1 MRSNTTASLFV
12 GIILLTLLALWV
24 DFSSSVGFGGLQ
36 RNVSTRLGLDLVGG
50 AQVVLQTQPVA
61 GQPITSDQ
69 LNQVRSIIE
78 NRVNGSG
85 VSEPL
90 VQTQGS
96 DRILVELPQVQN
108 ADQVISTLQ
117 QTGFLEWID
126 SGSTQLAPDTIVRTT
141 AGGPAASTTPTSTAT
156 LTGTTAVSATA
167 TLTGT
172 SAVSTTATPAPTAT
186 TVYTTI
192 ITGKDLDPSGVS
204 LQFDQAGAAQVGWKL
219 KGDAAKVMAN
229 FTASHIGKY
238 MPIVL
243 DKKVIASPVIQSAI
257 PDGNGVI
264 SHLGTLADAQ
274 NLTVILKYGSLP
286 VQVTVV
292 QQNVVGATLGQDSVN
307 KSLLAGVIGL
317 VLVAFFMIFYYR
329 LPGVIAVLA
338 LLIYTALTFAVFKLV
353 PVTLTLAGLAGFI
366 LSIGMAVDANVL
378 IFARLKDELRK
389 GKTIGA
395 AVTDGFRNAW
405 PSIRDSNIST
415 MITCAILYWFGS
427 TFGAS
432 TLRGFAL
439 TLGLGVIISMFSA
452 VFVTRVFL
460 NLILNLP
467 FAQNKNMYGGDV
479 SPHNRKADATA

>member
-1 MRSNTTASLFV
+1 MRSNATASVFV
-12 GIILLTLLALWV
+12 GIILLTLLALWT
-24 DFSSSVGFGGLQ
+24 DFSSSIGIGSVQ
-36 RNVSTRLGLDLVGG
+36 RDVSTRLGLDLVGG
-50 AQVVLQTQPVA
+50 AQVVLQAQPLA
-61 GQPITSDQ
+61 GETSVTSSD
-69 LNQVRSIIE
+69 LDTVRGIIE

-96 DRILVELPQVQN
+96 DRVLVELPQVQN
-108 ADQVISTLQ
+108 PQAVINTLE
-117 QTGFLEWID
+117 QTGFMEWID
-126 SGSTQLAPDTIVRTT
+126 SEDTALSPDTVVKTT
-141 AGGPAASTTPTSTAT
+141 AGGPVVTDTTGIS
-156 LTGTTAVSATA
+156 S
-167 TLTGT
+167 
-172 SAVSTTATPAPTAT
+172 T

-192 ITGKDLDPSGVS
+192 ITGKDLDPTGVS
-204 LQFDQAGAAQVGWKL
+204 LQFDSLGKPEVAWKL
-219 KGDAAKVMAN
+219 KGAAVKTMAD
-229 FTASHIGKY
+229 FTSSHVNKY

-243 DKKVIASPVIQSAI
+243 DKKVISSPQIQGAI

-264 SHLGTLADAQ
+264 NNLQSQDEAQ
-274 NLTVILKYGSLP
+274 NLTVVLKYGSLP
-286 VQVTVV
+286 VQVSVV
-292 QQNVVGATLGQDSVN
+292 QQSIVGASLGQDSIN
-307 KSLLAGVIGL
+307 KSLLAGLIGL
-317 VLVAFFMIFYYR
+317 ALVAFFMIFYYR

-338 LLIYTALTFAVFKLV
+338 LLIYTALTFAVFKII
-353 PVTLTLAGLAGFI
+353 PVTLTLAGIAGFI

-427 TFGAS
+427 TFGSS

-439 TLGLGVIISMFSA
+439 TLGIGVIMSMFSA
-452 VFVTRVFL
+452 VFITRIFL
-460 NLILNLP
+460 TLILNLP

-479 SPHNRKADATA
+479 TPHRDVKASA

>member
-1 MRSNTTASLFV
+1 MRSNTTASLFA
-12 GIILLTLLALWV
+12 GIILLTLLALLI
-24 DFSSSVGFGGLQ
+24 DFSSTIGIGGVT
-36 RNVSTRLGLDLVGG
+36 RDVTSRLGLDLVGG
-50 AQVVLQTQPVA
+50 AQVVLQAQPVA
-61 GQPITSDQ
+61 GQAVTSDQ
-69 LNQVRSIIE
+69 LEQVRSIIE

-96 DRILVELPQVQN
+96 DRILVELPQVSN

-117 QTGFLEWID
+117 QTGFLEWVDGGSTPLSPGDVIQTD
-126 SGSTQLAPDTIVRTT
+126 RSGPSASGS
-141 AGGPAASTTPTSTAT
+141 PTSTT
-156 LTGTTAVSATA
+156 

-172 SAVSTTATPAPTAT
+172 SAISATATPT
-186 TVYTTI
+186 TTKVYHTL
-192 ITGKDLDPSGVS
+192 ITGADLDPTGVT
-204 LQFDQAGAAQVGWKL
+204 LGFDQLGAAQVSWKL
-219 KGDAAKVMAN
+219 KGAAKDVIAK
-229 FTASHIGKY
+229 FTAANIGKY
-238 MPIVL
+238 MPIIL
-243 DKKVIASPVIQSAI
+243 DKKVISSPVINGAI

-264 SHLGTLADAQ
+264 SNLQSTDEAK

-292 QQNVVGATLGQDSVN
+292 QQSVVGASLGQDSIN
-307 KSLLAGVIGL
+307 KSVLAGIIGL
-317 VLVAFFMIFYYR
+317 ALVAFFMIFYYR

-378 IFARLKDELRK
+378 IFSRLKDELRK

-395 AVTDGFRNAW
+395 SVTDGFRNAW

-452 VFVTRVFL
+452 VFITRVFL
-460 NLILNLP
+460 NIILNLP

-479 SPHNRKADATA
+479 TPHNRKADATA

>member
-1 MRSNTTASLFV
+1 MRSNTTASLFA
-12 GIILLTLLALWV
+12 GIILLTLLALLV
-24 DFSSSVGFGGLQ
+24 DFSSTVGFGGLN
-36 RNVSTRLGLDLVGG
+36 RDVTSRLGLDLVGG
-50 AQVVLQTQPVA
+50 AQVVLQAQPVN
-61 GQPITSDQ
+61 GQPVTSDQ
-69 LNQVRSIIE
+69 LDQVRSIIE

-96 DRILVELPQVQN
+96 DRILVELPQVEN

-117 QTGFLEWID
+117 QTGFLEWVD
-126 SGSTQLAPDTIVRTT
+126 GGSTALAPDTVIQTDRSGPSA
-141 AGGPAASTTPTSTAT
+141 AGTI
-156 LTGTTAVSATA
+156 TGTHPISATA
-167 TLTGT
+167 T
-172 SAVSTTATPAPTAT
+172 PTAT
-186 TVYTTI
+186 KIYHTL
-192 ITGKDLDPSGVS
+192 ITGADLDSSGVS
-204 LQFDQAGAAQVGWKL
+204 LGFDQLGAAQVSWKL
-219 KGDAAKVMAN
+219 KGAAKDVIAK
-229 FTASHIGKY
+229 FTAANIGKY
-238 MPIVL
+238 MPIIL
-243 DKKVIASPVIQSAI
+243 DKKVISSPVIQGAI

-264 SHLGTLADAQ
+264 NSLQSTDEAK

-292 QQNVVGATLGQDSVN
+292 QQSVVGASLGQDSIN
-307 KSLLAGVIGL
+307 KSVLAGIIGL
-317 VLVAFFMIFYYR
+317 ALVAFFMIFYYR

-378 IFARLKDELRK
+378 IFSRLKDELRK

-395 AVTDGFRNAW
+395 SVTDGFRNAW

-452 VFVTRVFL
+452 VFITRVFL